1 MAFFYTI
8 ALGIGYM
15 LCIAIPY
22 FILRSTYYLGL
33 HPLRDYNGPFLAK
46 ISDSYA
52 GSFVLRR
59 RLPLVTHDDHKHY
72 GSVMRYGPNRLVFN
86 SVTAIRDIYQNPRT
100 TKSHL
105 YLFSTNKGV
114 PFIFNTL
121 DRSGHARKRKI
132 IGPALSE
139 RSMRMFEP
147 IMSSQVDVF
156 LKYLLKSGSNLV
168 DVSERFRRLAMDIV
182 VHLAYGYPL
191 DLQLHDEHYFI
202 LKSISLANWKINSF
216 MNWPLLSK
224 MGIQYLLD
232 KSPVRKQWKNVIEKM
247 IQTRVEQ
254 DSPERRDFYSFVL
267 QNLDAETADFRQS
280 ELFSESLFFIS
291 AGGDTVSTAMAGTFF
306 YLARNKRCYDKL
318 AEEIRGKFKTGGD
331 IHGGQQLSSCLYLRA
346 CINETLRMSPPVGG
360 TLWREAAEATE
371 KEPFV
376 VDGHIIPPGTH
387 VGVNTYSIHHNEEYF
402 PDPFT
407 FTPERWLETAENDAE
422 YSAGTSTQYRAFV
435 PFSVGMRS
443 CAGKPMAYLETSLIL
458 AKTLWYFD
466 FERCEGSLGDVGGGK
481 KGAPGGRGRVD
492 EFQLYDVIT
501 SRHDGP
507 WLKFTPRGNYFEDLF

>member
-1 MAFFYTI
+1 MALIHTI
-8 ALGIGYM
+8 ALGIAYILGI
-15 LCIAIPY
+15 LIPY
-22 FILRSTYYLGL
+22 FIFRSTYYLGL
-33 HPLRDYNGPFLAK
+33 HPLKEYNGPFLAK

-52 GSFVLRR
+52 GFFVLRR
-59 RLPLVTHDDHKHY
+59 CLPLTTHDDHQRY
-72 GSVMRYGPNRLVFN
+72 GSIMRYGPNRLIFN
-86 SVTAIRDIYQNPRT
+86 SVTALRDIYQNPNV
-100 TKSHL
+100 TKSRV
-105 YLFSTNKGV
+105 YLFSTNRGV

-121 DRSGHARKRKI
+121 NRSGHARKRKI
-132 IGPALSE
+132 IGSALSD

-147 IMSSQVDVF
+147 VMSSQVDVF
-156 LKYLLKSGSNLV
+156 LKKLLKSGSEPV
-168 DVSERFRRLAMDIV
+168 DVSEQFRRLAMDIV

-202 LKSISLANWKINSF
+202 LKSISLANFKINSF

-224 MGIQYLLD
+224 LGIQYILD

-247 IQTRVEQ
+247 IRTRLEQ
-254 DSPERRDFYSFVL
+254 DSPERQDFYSFVL
-267 QNLDAETADFRQS
+267 QNLDAESADFRQS

-318 AEEIRGKFKTGGD
+318 AEEIRSRFSAGND
-331 IHGGQQLSSCLYLRA
+331 IQSGPQLSSCTYLRA
-346 CINETLRMSPPVGG
+346 CINETLRMSPPIGG
-360 TLWREAAEATE
+360 TLWREAANE
-371 KEPFV
+371 KEPFI
-376 VDGHIIPPGTH
+376 VDGHVIPPGTH
-387 VGVNTYSIHHNEEYF
+387 VGVNTYAIHHNEEYF

-407 FTPERWLETAENDAE
+407 FTPERWLETTDNSPDA
-422 YSAGTSTQYRAFV
+422 STGTSTQTRAFV

-443 CAGKPMAYLETSLIL
+443 CAGKSMAYLETSLL
-458 AKTLWYFD
+458 VAKTLWYFD

-481 KGAPGGRGRVD
+481 KGVSGGRGRVD

-507 WLKFTPRGNYFEDLF
+507 CLRFTPREGYCEDLN